1 MKRLYVRPSG
11 RGRGAGRALAIEA
24 IRFASAA
31 GYKEMLLD
39 SLPTMEAAI
48 RTYRSLGFVP
58 IPPYWNNTVPG
69 ILYFG
74 RRLSGWDL

>member
-1 MKRLYVRPSG
+1 MKRLYVQPAG
-11 RGRGAGRALAIEA
+11 RGHGTGRALAVEA

-31 GYKEMLLD
+31 GYREMLLD
-39 SLPTMEAAI
+39 SLPSMEAAI
-48 RTYRSLGFVP
+48 RMYRSLGFEA

-74 RRLSGWDL
+74 LRLTKS